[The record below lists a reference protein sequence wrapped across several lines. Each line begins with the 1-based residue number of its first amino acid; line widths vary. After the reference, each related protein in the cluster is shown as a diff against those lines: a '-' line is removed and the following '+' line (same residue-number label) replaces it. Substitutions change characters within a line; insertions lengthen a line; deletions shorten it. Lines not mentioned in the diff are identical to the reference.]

1 MATKIKIELINE
13 HEFKLLTRSVAP
25 TQIKKHDGF
34 CAAQVGDTVYIFP
47 EFDFRTL
54 VIDTITTAAAL
65 RLRRP
70 KSFSDQKIICRDIYR
85 LFENMTCREEVA
97 KAGTELLMYLIGKKM
112 GVVALSKQFRL
123 SQIEMLQ
130 DFNIDHI

>member
-13 HEFKLLTRSVAP
+13 TEFKRLSKSVAP

-34 CAAQVGDTVYIFP
+34 CAAQIGDTVYIFP
-47 EFDFRTL
+47 EFDFRSL
-54 VIDTITTAAAL
+54 IVDTITTAAAL

-70 KSFSDQKIICRDIYR
+70 KSFKDQTVICHDIYN
-85 LFENMTCREEVA
+85 LFENMSCNQEIK

-112 GVVALSKQFRL
+112 GVVAFNKQFRL

-130 DFNIDHI
+130 EFNIDHI